1 MISYTGNSKTEN
13 DYKYDFEGLSTD
25 QKPTLEE
32 FADMGNGSSFLEMDT
47 KKIYFYD
54 ADNNQWI

>member
-1 MISYTGNSKTEN
+1 MIINMILIQLVIAL
-13 DYKYDFEGLSTD
+13 KYLVDMI
-25 QKPTLEE
+25 PTLEE